1 MCNNKNSIYMKT
13 STTFLTKPNKLLL
26 YWCLSILL
34 TSCGSY
40 QNSSYYD
47 SDGIYG
53 STPRSAVQKKHKALL
68 RTNIRLF
75 SLQNNNQSEKFFTDV
90 DNYITTS
97 KTTLYKTTIII
108 LAGKQP
114 TKRKYQCL

>member
-1 MCNNKNSIYMKT
+1 MKT
-13 STTFLTKPNKLLL
+13 STLPLRNPISYYFIGV
-26 YWCLSILL
+26 LSILL

-53 STPRSAVQKKHKALL
+53 STQKRQEETQSLKNQYKDY
-68 RTNIRLF
+68 F
-75 SLQNNNQSEKFFTDV
+75 GSLQNNNQSVEIFTDV
-90 DNYITTS
+90 DNYGTTS